1 MCGHRIVTIDGP
13 SGGGKSTVSRAL
25 AARLGF
31 TYLDTGAMYRAV
43 AYKCRREGV
52 EGVDPQ
58 DEVRLGALLGTTR
71 IDLLPPAEGGDD
83 VRVLLDGEEVGD
95 LLRTPEMGL
104 LASRVSAQP
113 LVRRHLTRLQQQI
126 GEAGAMVAEGRDTGT
141 VVFPRAAWKFYLDA
155 SAEVRARRRA
165 AQLRSKGEQVDEQQ
179 LLAEIVRRDR
189 DDRERTIAPL
199 AAAADALCI
208 DSTSLSAEAV
218 VDLMVARIQ
227 VTPCAC

>member
-52 EGVDPQ
+52 DPQ

-83 VRVLLDGEEVGD
+83 VRVLLDGE
-95 LLRTPEMGL
+95 
-104 LASRVSAQP
+104 
-113 LVRRHLTRLQQQI
+113 
-126 GEAGAMVAEGRDTGT
+126 
-141 VVFPRAAWKFYLDA
+141 
-155 SAEVRARRRA
+155 
-165 AQLRSKGEQVDEQQ
+165 
-179 LLAEIVRRDR
+179 
-189 DDRERTIAPL
+189 
-199 AAAADALCI
+199 
-208 DSTSLSAEAV
+208 
-218 VDLMVARIQ
+218 
-227 VTPCAC
+227 

>member
-43 AYKCRREGV
+43 AYKCRR

-126 GEAGAMVAEGRDTGT
+126 GEAGAVVAEGRDTGT

-165 AQLRSKGEQVDEQQ
+165 AQLRGKGEQVDEEQ
-179 LLAEIVRRDR
+179 LLAEIVQRDR
-189 DDRERTIAPL
+189 DDRERAIAPL
-199 AAAADALCI
+199 TVAADAVRI
-208 DSTSLSAEAV
+208 DSTHLPAEAV
-218 VDLMVARIQ
+218 VDLMYDRIRAL
-227 VTPCAC
+227 PCAC